1 MGRVRT
7 YAIAAAA
14 ILIALVL
21 AAVRIAEEPGS
32 LSGWQAFALG
42 IVQGLTE
49 LLPISSSGH
58 LILVPWLAE
67 WTFLEENDSFNQT
80 FDVALH
86 LGTAVAVVMYFWHD
100 VTRITLAWLGTLRTR
115 EVKTHDERIGW
126 FVAIATIPALIAGG
140 LFGEDIANNLGE
152 PWQIAILLAV
162 FGVVLWIADRMPA
175 TRTFSDLTLRT
186 SVVVGLVQCLAL
198 MPGVSR
204 SGITI
209 SAGRALRLDRD
220 AAARFSFLLL
230 IPVSV
235 AAVVF
240 TAFRDIIFG
249 ELPDGW
255 GGPFLVGTIA
265 SFGSGLLAIHFLL
278 GLVRRHSFTPFVVY
292 RLLLALVIL
301 LLIATGA
308 RSATF

>member
-1 MGRVRT
+1 VGRVRT
-7 YAIAAAA
+7 YAIATAA

-21 AAVRIAEEPGS
+21 AAVGFAEEPGA
-32 LSGWQAFALG
+32 LSDWQAFILG

-67 WTFLEENDSFNQT
+67 WTFLQENDAFNQT

-86 LGTAVAVVMYFWHD
+86 LGTTVAVVMYFWAD
-100 VTRITLAWLGTLRTR
+100 ASRLTVAWVRTLGTRS
-115 EVKTHDERIGW
+115 VKTTDERISW
-126 FVAIATIPALIAGG
+126 FVAIATLPALAVGG
-140 LFGEDIANNLGE
+140 LFGSKISDNLGE

-162 FGVVLWIADRMPA
+162 FGVVLWIADRRPA
-175 TRTFSDLTLRT
+175 TRTFDDLTMKT
-186 SVVVGLVQCLAL
+186 GVFVGLLQCLAL

-209 SAGRALRLDRD
+209 SAGRFLGLNRD

-235 AAVVF
+235 AAVIY
-240 TAFRDIIFG
+240 TAVKDIGLG
-249 ELPDGW
+249 ELPSGW
-255 GGPFLVGTIA
+255 EGPFLVGTIA
-265 SFGSGLLAIHFLL
+265 AFGSGLLAIQVLFR
-278 GLVRRHSFTPFVVY
+278 VIRRHSFTGFVVY
-292 RLLLALVIL
+292 RLIAALVIL
-301 LLIATGA
+301 LLIASGV

>member
-1 MGRVRT
+1 M

-14 ILIALVL
+14 ILIALVV

-67 WTFLEENDSFNQT
+67 WRFLQENDSFNQT

-86 LGTAVAVVMYFWHD
+86 LGTTVAVVMYFWGD
-100 VTRITLAWLGTLRTR
+100 VSRITVAWLTTLRTR
-115 EVKTHDERIGW
+115 EVRSLDERIGW
-126 FVAIATIPALIAGG
+126 FVAIATVPALLVGG
-140 LFGEDIANNLGE
+140 LAGDSIADNLGE

-162 FGVVLWIADRMPA
+162 FGGVLFIADRLPA
-175 TRTFSDLTLRT
+175 TRTFEDLSLGT
-186 SVVVGLVQCLAL
+186 SIAVGFVQCLAL

-209 SAGRALRLDRD
+209 SMGRALRLNRD

-235 AAVVF
+235 AAVVY
-240 TAFRDIIFG
+240 TAVRDVGFG

-255 GGPFLVGTIA
+255 GGPFLVGTVA

-278 GLVRRHSFTPFVVY
+278 GIVRRHSFSGFVAY
-292 RLLLALVIL
+292 RVLAALVIL
-301 LLIATGA
+301 LLIAAGA

>member
-21 AAVRIAEEPGS
+21 AAVGFAEEPGA
-32 LSGWQAFALG
+32 LSDWQAFILG

-67 WTFLEENDSFNQT
+67 WTFLQENDAFNQT

-86 LGTAVAVVMYFWHD
+86 LGTTVAVVMYFWAD
-100 VTRITLAWLGTLRTR
+100 ASRLTVAWIGTLGTRS
-115 EVKTHDERIGW
+115 VKTTDERISW
-126 FVAIATIPALIAGG
+126 FVAIATLPALAVGG
-140 LFGEDIANNLGE
+140 LFGSRISDNLGE

-162 FGVVLWIADRMPA
+162 FGVVLWVADRMPA
-175 TRTFSDLTLRT
+175 TRTFDDLTMKT
-186 SVVVGLVQCLAL
+186 GIAVGLLQCLAL

-204 SGITI
+204 SGITV
-209 SAGRALRLDRD
+209 SAGRFLGLNRD

-235 AAVVF
+235 AAVVY
-240 TAFRDIIFG
+240 TAVKDIGFG
-249 ELPDGW
+249 ELPSGW
-255 GGPFLVGTIA
+255 EGPFLVGTIA
-265 SFGSGLLAIHFLL
+265 AFGSGLLAIHALF
-278 GLVRRHSFTPFVVY
+278 GVIRRHSFTGFVVY
-292 RLLLALVIL
+292 RLIAALVIL
-301 LLIATGA
+301 LLIASGV

>member
-21 AAVRIAEEPGS
+21 AAVRVAEES
-32 LSGWQAFALG
+32 SALSDWQAFVLG

-58 LILVPWLAE
+58 LIIVPWLFE
-67 WTFLEENDSFNQT
+67 WTFLEENDAFNQT

-86 LGTAVAVVMYFWHD
+86 LGTAVAVVMYFWND
-100 VTRITLAWLGTLRTR
+100 VSRITLAWTTTLRTR
-115 EVKTHDERIGW
+115 EVKTLDERIGW
-126 FVAIATIPALIAGG
+126 FVAIATLPALAVGG
-140 LFGEDIANNLGE
+140 LFGDEISANLGE

-162 FGVVLWIADRMPA
+162 GGVVLWIADRMPA
-175 TRTFSDLTLRT
+175 RRSFGDLTMKT
-186 SVVVGLVQCLAL
+186 SVAVGLVQCLAL

-209 SAGRALRLDRD
+209 SAGRALGLERD

-235 AAVVF
+235 AAVVY
-240 TAFRDIIFG
+240 TAVRDIGFG

-255 GGPFLVGTIA
+255 VGPFLVGTVA
-265 SFGSGLLAIHFLL
+265 SFGAGLLAIDTLL
-278 GLVRRHSFTPFVVY
+278 GIVRRHSFSGFVAY
-292 RLLLALVIL
+292 RLVAALVIL
-301 LLIATGA
+301 LLIASGA